1 MRECLRMCVLVCVLE
16 REKES
21 VLASVGD
28 WECVCVCLWVKRV
41 CVCVFVS
48 CDYVYMRV
56 RLSAYCKSVRRY

>member
-1 MRECLRMCVLVCVLE
+1 VRECLRMCVLVCVRE

-28 WECVCVCLWVKRV
+28 WECVFVGKKS
-41 CVCVFVS
+41 VCVFVS